1 MFWKVL
7 VAAVVAIAAAFL
19 TQSVGITVAT
29 FLIALIVVLIVEGIR
44 VVPQQQ
50 AWVIERLGKFH
61 EVLPPGLNVIV
72 PFIDRVAY
80 RHSLKEVPLDIPEQ
94 VCITKDN
101 TQLAVDGIIY
111 YQVAD
116 PKLASYGSSDY
127 VLAISQLA
135 QTALRSEVGKM
146 ELDKTFESRSEINHM
161 VVSVLDEAGRTWG
174 IKVLRYEIKSLTPPE
189 AILRSMQAQITAERE
204 KRALIAKSE
213 GQRQQEINIADGAK
227 QAKVLESEGDKT
239 AAINKAQGEALA
251 LTTVA
256 EATANAVRQVAAA
269 IGSRGRDAGREPEGR
284 REVRRGLRRPRE
296 DRQHA
301 DRAREPHRR
310 VDVRLDRDDG
320 ARQDE
325 GVLGRAE
332 IADGRPRVRLRDAG
346 AARGPDPGP
355 RRRARARRPS
365 TRRRPSSSTAPTTR
379 RASSTC
385 RPSATST
392 RGCRTRPPPMFE
404 QRMAALEGGR
414 AAVATASGQ
423 AAEMVALLNIC
434 QAGDHIVS
442 SSKLYG
448 GTHTMLAVNFPKL
461 GIEATLVD
469 PDDPENFRRAI
480 RPNTKA
486 VFSETLGNPAINMID
501 IAAVGRRSRARRA
514 CRSSST
520 TPPPRPTSASP

>member
-7 VAAVVAIAAAFL
+7 VAVVLAIAAAFL
-19 TQSVGITVAT
+19 TQSVGITIAT
-29 FLIALIVVLIVEGIR
+29 FLIAMIVVLIVEGIR

-61 EVLPPGLNVIV
+61 AVLPPGLNVIV

-111 YQVAD
+111 YQVSD

-269 IGSRGRDAGREPEGR
+269 INSEGGMLAANLKVAEKYVEAFAGLAKTGNTLIVPAN
-284 REVRRGLRRPRE
+284 LT
-296 DRQHA
+296 
-301 DRAREPHRR
+301 
-310 VDVRLDRDDG
+310 DVSTFVSTAMTVLDRTKTSS
-320 ARQDE
+320 
-325 GVLGRAE
+325 
-332 IADGRPRVRLRDAG
+332 DA
-346 AARGPDPGP
+346 
-355 RRRARARRPS
+355 
-365 TRRRPSSSTAPTTR
+365 
-379 RASSTC
+379 
-385 RPSATST
+385 
-392 RGCRTRPPPMFE
+392 
-404 QRMAALEGGR
+404 
-414 AAVATASGQ
+414 
-423 AAEMVALLNIC
+423 
-434 QAGDHIVS
+434 
-442 SSKLYG
+442 
-448 GTHTMLAVNFPKL
+448 PK
-461 GIEATLVD
+461 
-469 PDDPENFRRAI
+469 
-480 RPNTKA
+480 
-486 VFSETLGNPAINMID
+486 
-501 IAAVGRRSRARRA
+501 
-514 CRSSST
+514 
-520 TPPPRPTSASP
+520 

>member
-7 VAAVVAIAAAFL
+7 VAVIVAIAAAFV

-29 FLIALIVVLIVEGIR
+29 FLIAMMVVLIIEGIR

-50 AWVIERLGKFH
+50 AWVTERLGKFH

-80 RHSLKEVPLDIPEQ
+80 RHSLKEVPFDIPEQ

-111 YQVAD
+111 YQVSD

-227 QAKVLESEGDKT
+227 QAKVLQSEGDKT

-269 IGSRGRDAGREPEGR
+269 IGEEGGMLAANLKVAEKYVEAFAGLAKTGNTLIVPAN
-284 REVRRGLRRPRE
+284 LT
-296 DRQHA
+296 
-301 DRAREPHRR
+301 
-310 VDVRLDRDDG
+310 DVSTFVSTAMTVLDRTKKSS
-320 ARQDE
+320 
-325 GVLGRAE
+325 
-332 IADGRPRVRLRDAG
+332 DA
-346 AARGPDPGP
+346 
-355 RRRARARRPS
+355 
-365 TRRRPSSSTAPTTR
+365 
-379 RASSTC
+379 
-385 RPSATST
+385 
-392 RGCRTRPPPMFE
+392 
-404 QRMAALEGGR
+404 
-414 AAVATASGQ
+414 
-423 AAEMVALLNIC
+423 
-434 QAGDHIVS
+434 
-442 SSKLYG
+442 
-448 GTHTMLAVNFPKL
+448 PK
-461 GIEATLVD
+461 
-469 PDDPENFRRAI
+469 
-480 RPNTKA
+480 
-486 VFSETLGNPAINMID
+486 
-501 IAAVGRRSRARRA
+501 
-514 CRSSST
+514 
-520 TPPPRPTSASP
+520 